1 MFYVLDEIGD
11 DGCKTIV
18 IPIAT
23 RREIDRFYPK
33 WLTDKFGLNLTGISE
48 DQQC

>member
-23 RREIDRFYPK
+23 GREIDRLYPK